1 MRLSMKNVVFSL
13 LALICVACSKEI
25 DLGYPTT
32 ITFSSDGGE
41 QIISSSEPFYG
52 AYIQDYNSGANGSV
66 SPEDDMGNIYST
78 YKWLTIVYNEQDN
91 IYANELKIIAEPN
104 TSGKSRQLWIELYS
118 GPNYQVV
125 NVKQK

>member
-1 MRLSMKNVVFSL
+1 MKRVLFCL
-13 LALICVACSKEI
+13 LALLCVACSKEI
-25 DLGYPTT
+25 DLGYPATV
-32 ITFSSDGGE
+32 TFSSEGGE
-41 QIISSSEPFYG
+41 KVISSSKPFYG
-52 AYIQDYNSGANGSV
+52 AHIQNYDNGDHGSV
-66 SPEDDMGNIYST
+66 SPEDEMGNIYST

-104 TSGKSRQLWIELYS
+104 TSGKSRKLWIELYS